1 MSVSDRLPDYPVNSD
16 FVKKLKSA
24 LEGRDEG
31 RLRDLICADVRHVD
45 AVIELAND
53 DWMKDPSAQ
62 LPPGVL
68 AGNHPYLLG
77 SPLCTR
83 EGWAFECGGQM
94 VEMENDTCPA
104 LRLLFISI
112 RTCCLYCVY
121 VYVHSTYLCLYTVC
135 IICHSMYT
143 HI

>member
-24 LEGRDEG
+24 LEGRDEA

-68 AGNHPYLLG
+68 AAKARRCEEQRGQSICSRNSSLPDDPCDLASTLG
-77 SPLCTR
+77 
-83 EGWAFECGGQM
+83 
-94 VEMENDTCPA
+94 
-104 LRLLFISI
+104 
-112 RTCCLYCVY
+112 
-121 VYVHSTYLCLYTVC
+121 
-135 IICHSMYT
+135 
-143 HI
+143 